1 MLFRFRGEAGR
12 SNIESCKA
20 YYEEDKLSNSYD
32 SDQHRKAR
40 IMLAISAETGSFD
53 ESTVRW
59 LSYLNSVA
67 PLYATE
73 KRLIDELYDSMRLR
87 LKRL

>member
-1 MLFRFRGEAGR
+1 M
-12 SNIESCKA
+12 CKA

-40 IMLAISAETGSFD
+40 IILDISAETGSFD
-53 ESTVRW
+53 ETTVRW

-73 KRLIDELYDSMRLR
+73 KRLIDKLYACVRTR